1 MEVFTSVKSLR
12 NFLDQQ
18 LSHQKTIGLIPT
30 MGALHEGHI
39 SLIDASV
46 KENDI
51 TVCSIF
57 VNPVQFNNPEDL
69 LKYPRTLEADCLM
82 LEKAGCDAVFAP
94 SVEEMYPEPP
104 LLTVNFG
111 ALENVME
118 GASRP
123 GHFNGVGIVVSRLF
137 NIVRPHRAYFGQ
149 KDLQQ
154 VSVIKRLITD
164 LAFDLTLVVC
174 PTVRETDGLAMSSRN
189 RRLSEKDRN
198 TAPYIYQI
206 LSAAKEELLRGRDI
220 WEVTAAAK
228 SRFSAIGSFT
238 LDYLEVVDT
247 KSLQSISITGPEGGN
262 AICVAT
268 YLGPV
273 RLIDNLIF

>member
-12 NFLDQQ
+12 IFLDQQ

-69 LKYPRTLEADCLM
+69 LKYPRTLEADCQM

-104 LLTVNFG
+104 LLTMNFG

-137 NIVRPHRAYFGQ
+137 NIARPHHAYFGQ

-164 LAFDLTLVVC
+164 LAFDLKLVVC

-189 RRLSEKDRN
+189 RRLNDEERN

-220 WEVTAAAK
+220 WEVTAAAQG
-228 SRFSAIGSFT
+228 RFAAIGSFT
-238 LDYLEVVDT
+238 LNYLEVVDV
-247 KSLQSISITGPEGGN
+247 KSLQPIQELGPEGSN

-268 YLGPV
+268 FLGPV

>member
-18 LSHQKTIGLIPT
+18 FLHQKTIGLIPT

-51 TVCSIF
+51 TVCSVF
-57 VNPVQFNNPEDL
+57 VNPVQFNNAEDL

-104 LLTVNFG
+104 LLTMNFG

-189 RRLSEKDRN
+189 RRLSEEDRN

-228 SRFSAIGSFT
+228 GRFAAIQPFT
-238 LDYLEVVDT
+238 LDYLEVVDI
-247 KSLQSISITGPEGGN
+247 KSLQPIQELGPEGSN
-262 AICVAT
+262 AICVAAF
-268 YLGPV
+268 LGPV